1 MKAIE
6 RKVAFIILGTILLTL
21 ILGWTIHVKAV
32 AKESYFSKDTDVF
45 ETAYRM
51 ELKDTLKEYGCKNAG
66 ITLTK
71 TCEDGHHLDYEV
83 VINLPG
89 YINESEKADLLESL
103 RLVSLDVEDSS
114 VSVSFSRKED

>member
-6 RKVAFIILGTILLTL
+6 RKVALIVLGTILLTI

-32 AKESYFSKDTDVF
+32 AREGYFSTDTDAF

-71 TCEDGHHLDYEV
+71 TCEDGHHLDYSV

-89 YINESEKADLLESL
+89 YINESEEANLLKSL
-103 RLVSLDVEDSS
+103 RLVSLDVEDSD
-114 VSVSFSRKED
+114 VSISFSRKEE

>member
-6 RKVAFIILGTILLTL
+6 RKVALIVLGTILLTL

-32 AKESYFSKDTDVF
+32 AKESYFSNDTDTF

-51 ELKDTLKEYGCKNAG
+51 ELKDALKECGCKNAG
-66 ITLTK
+66 ITMTK

-83 VINLPG
+83 VIHLPG
-89 YINESEKADLLESL
+89 YINESEEADILESL
-103 RLVSLDVEDSS
+103 RLVSLDVEDSD
-114 VSVSFSRKED
+114 VSISFSRKEE